1 MRARGFS
8 AVIGS
13 LLFVL
18 PGAHAQTTI
27 DQTLDLLS
35 ITKRFTEVAIT
46 TDGQRVAWVD
56 DGVWIQDLPNGSA
69 KRLSAC
75 KEKCAER
82 GVAFSPDGSKVA
94 FLSDAAKSGQDQV
107 YVAARSGKPRRL
119 TDETGYFQDLKW
131 SPDGRQIAVLFT
143 ANATRNLGPV
153 EAVLPET
160 GVIED
165 KYFVQRLAIVDAH
178 SGAMRHITPEKTYV
192 FEYDWSPDSKQ
203 LVYDS
208 APPPGDDNWYYAEIN
223 AIDAAGGSPR
233 HLYKPSLQIAEP
245 RWSPDGRSIA
255 FIEGLM
261 SDEGVTG
268 GEIYIMP
275 AEGGTPKDVTPG
287 WKSSPSDF
295 SWLPDSKGLLITDH
309 ISGATAFQTL
319 DLASGSASM
328 LWKGEEGLTFA
339 GSASASVVIRNSWT
353 APPEVWA
360 GPIGQWRQLT
370 HANQGLN
377 PQWGKVESVEWQNDN
392 FRVQGWLLFPLN
404 VQTGRK
410 YPMVVSVHGG
420 PASERRP
427 AWPSTFFDLSILS
440 AQGYFVFFPNPR
452 GSYGQGEA
460 FTRANV
466 KDFGYGDLRD
476 ILTGVDKVVHDYP
489 VDDKRVGIAG
499 WSYGGYMTM
508 WAVTQT
514 NRFYKA
520 VSGAGLS
527 NWQSYYGENSIDQ
540 WMIPYFGA
548 SVYDDPAVYAKSSP
562 MNFIK
567 KVKTPTLV
575 VVGEM
580 DGEVPEPQ
588 SREFWHALKTLG
600 VKTQLV
606 VYQGEG
612 HRFHDSTHIRDLMQR
627 TAAWFNE

>member
-427 AWPSTFFDLSILS
+427 AWPSTFFDLSIL
-440 AQGYFVFFPNPR
+440 
-452 GSYGQGEA
+452 
-460 FTRANV
+460 
-466 KDFGYGDLRD
+466 
-476 ILTGVDKVVHDYP
+476 
-489 VDDKRVGIAG
+489 
-499 WSYGGYMTM
+499 
-508 WAVTQT
+508 
-514 NRFYKA
+514 
-520 VSGAGLS
+520 
-527 NWQSYYGENSIDQ
+527 
-540 WMIPYFGA
+540 
-548 SVYDDPAVYAKSSP
+548 
-562 MNFIK
+562 
-567 KVKTPTLV
+567 
-575 VVGEM
+575 
-580 DGEVPEPQ
+580 
-588 SREFWHALKTLG
+588 
-600 VKTQLV
+600 
-606 VYQGEG
+606 
-612 HRFHDSTHIRDLMQR
+612 
-627 TAAWFNE
+627 